1 MSEQQQQQQQQP
13 PPSEIE
19 NEPETETKVELTA
32 EGCYVALTHDPLD
45 VKAIMDRVRSPEAGA
60 IVLFAGE

>member
-1 MSEQQQQQQQQP
+1 MSEQQQQRP
-13 PPSEIE
+13 P
-19 NEPETETKVELTA
+19 PETENETEIQLELTA
-32 EGCYVALTHDPLD
+32 DGCYVALTHHPLD

>member
-1 MSEQQQQQQQQP
+1 MSEQQQP
-13 PPSEIE
+13 PP
-19 NEPETETKVELTA
+19 PETENETQTKLELTA